1 MSYTPPENPLNFD
14 FTDEG
19 YVPDENPL
27 DFDFSPPVAAEPDR
41 IINRGVI
48 FRGVIIK

>member
-1 MSYTPPENPLNFD
+1 MSYTPPENPLDFD

-19 YVPDENPL
+19 YIPDENPL
-27 DFDFSPPVAAEPDR
+27 DFDFSPPAEPDR

-48 FRGVIIK
+48 LRGVIFK